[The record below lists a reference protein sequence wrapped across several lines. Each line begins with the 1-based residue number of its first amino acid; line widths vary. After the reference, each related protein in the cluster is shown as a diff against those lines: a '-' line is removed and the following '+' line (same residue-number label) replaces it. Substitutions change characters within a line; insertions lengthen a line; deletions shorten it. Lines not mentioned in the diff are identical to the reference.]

1 MNPTVDLIYIAGYGR
16 SGSTFLDIVLGA
28 SPDVYGAGAM
38 SNLFKWGAEGH
49 ACSCGQGVTD
59 CDFWGGILHD
69 MRIRQEDCARL
80 EKLCRAVEKRRWL
93 QGKMT
98 PAMRDEYRVLQQQLL
113 AKVAEKT
120 QQAGARYIL
129 DSSKSSKASF
139 YRPALL
145 MEAGCNV
152 KLIHLSRDGRGV
164 LWSVLKKLGSP
175 EWTKREAPRLVRAI
189 RAIMGWNV
197 ANQQAFTLKK
207 QLPAANYLH
216 LTYEALVTDPDTA
229 IAKLG
234 GFLGIET
241 GELQAVLHGE
251 QGVSAVHNIGGNR
264 LRFEKNIRLKPDFE
278 WQTKLPWYYRPLFWV
293 LSLPM
298 MWRLG
303 YLA

>member
-1 MNPTVDLIYIAGYGR
+1 MTWVFVRKIAP
-16 SGSTFLDIVLGA
+16 VW
-28 SPDVYGAGAM
+28 
-38 SNLFKWGAEGH
+38 K
-49 ACSCGQGVTD
+49 SC
-59 CDFWGGILHD
+59 
-69 MRIRQEDCARL
+69 
-80 EKLCRAVEKRRWL
+80 AVRWKNVVWW
-93 QGKMT
+93 QGKVT
-98 PAMRDEYRVLQQQLL
+98 PAMRDEYRLLQQQLL
-113 AKVAEKT
+113 AKVAAKA

-145 MEAGCNV
+145 MAAGCNV

-197 ANQQAFTLKK
+197 ANQQAFSLKK
-207 QLPAANYLH
+207 QLPVENYLH
-216 LTYEALVTDPDTA
+216 LTYEELVTDPDKT

-234 GFLGIET
+234 SFLGIET
-241 GELQAVLHGE
+241 RELQAVLHGE
-251 QGVSAVHNIGGNR
+251 QSVSAAHNIGGNR